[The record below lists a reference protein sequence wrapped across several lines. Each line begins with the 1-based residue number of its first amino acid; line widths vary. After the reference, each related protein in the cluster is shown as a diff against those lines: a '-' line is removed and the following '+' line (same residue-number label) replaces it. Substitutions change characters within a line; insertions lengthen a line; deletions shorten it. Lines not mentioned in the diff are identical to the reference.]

1 MLEALAVRIPVV
13 ATDVGG
19 IAELV
24 NGLKNGFL
32 CAHGDIQCLSSGVMK
47 LLESPELGESL
58 LATVDQDLKP
68 FSAKIMV
75 DELFQLYTFL
85 MKNM

>member
-1 MLEALAVRIPVV
+1 
-13 ATDVGG
+13 
-19 IAELV
+19 
-24 NGLKNGFL
+24 
-32 CAHGDIQCLSSGVMK
+32 MK

>member
-1 MLEALAVRIPVV
+1 VV

-24 NGLKNGFL
+24 NGLRNGFL
-32 CAHGDIQCLSSGVMK
+32 CSHGDLDCLSSGVTR
-47 LLESPELGESL
+47 LIESPELREEL
-58 LATVDQDLKP
+58 LASVDQDLKP

-75 DELFQLYTFL
+75 EELFQLYTFL